1 MGKIYTVVNGGK
13 ITEGAISPK
22 KLLEVADVTAV
33 EKYIIK
39 EVQKVYSAQSIG
51 ISDKHIEVIVR
62 QMLRKVFV
70 IDAGDTDLIAGTRVS
85 INTFT
90 AKNNEAIMAGKRPAV
105 FSPLILGITKAA
117 LETDSFLSAA
127 SFQETTRVL
136 TDAAIKGKVDN
147 LHGLKENV
155 ITGHLIP
162 AGRGLMSEAES
173 DEFIKGFSVEGTM
186 HEVKD
191 HYIEDHDR
199 VINEIHEKIEERR
212 GEEER

>member
-1 MGKIYTVVNGGK
+1 MRLACLPLWQNKI
-13 ITEGAISPK
+13 
-22 KLLEVADVTAV
+22 
-33 EKYIIK
+33 
-39 EVQKVYSAQSIG
+39 QS
-51 ISDKHIEVIVR
+51 
-62 QMLRKVFV
+62 
-70 IDAGDTDLIAGTRVS
+70 AGDTDLIAGTRVS

-90 AKNNEAIMAGKRPAV
+90 AKNNEAIINGKRPAV

-136 TDAAIKGKVDN
+136 TDAAIKGKTDY

-162 AGRGLMSEAES
+162 AGRGLLNESEEN
-173 DEFIKGFSVEGTM
+173 DLIKDFTVEGTM

-191 HYIEDHDR
+191 RYVEDHDR
-199 VINEIHEKIEERR
+199 VINELHEKMSRKENN
-212 GEEER
+212 

>member
-1 MGKIYTVVNGGK
+1 MVKNGGK

-22 KLLEVADVTAV
+22 KLLEVSDITAV
-33 EKYIIK
+33 ENYILK
-39 EVQKVYSAQSIG
+39 EVQKVYSAQSIS

-70 IDAGDTDLIAGTRVS
+70 VDAGDTDMLSGTRVS
-85 INTFT
+85 INNFT
-90 AKNNEAIMAGKRPAV
+90 AKNVEALMSGKHPAV
-105 FSPLILGITKAA
+105 FSPLILGITKSA

-136 TDAAIKGKVDN
+136 TDAAIKGKIDY

-162 AGRGLMSEAES
+162 AGRGLMSEEENDKIMEDFTVEKTMKEVS
-173 DEFIKGFSVEGTM
+173 DRYVEA
-186 HEVKD
+186 
-191 HYIEDHDR
+191 HDAAKYA
-199 VINEIHEKIEERR
+199 INDKIEALKDKK
-212 GEEER
+212 